1 VSRAWPANGRWASE
15 AGLAGAAPVCLGGL
29 LFDNLDMPQT
39 IAAVARALDRGLR
52 GYVVTPNVDH
62 LVLYQERDSFR
73 AACDGASLR
82 LADGMPIV
90 WASRLLGR
98 PLRAR
103 VAGSDLFPRL
113 CEMAA
118 AKGHRVFLLGGAAGV
133 AERAANHV
141 ATRFPGL
148 RIAGVYAPP
157 DQFEREGRA
166 SEAAV
171 EAVNAA
177 KPALLFVALGT
188 PKQELWVHHHWGRL
202 DVGVALCCGAAFDFI
217 AGVQIRAPVWMQQ
230 AGLEWLWRLA
240 RDPGRLWHRYLVRDA
255 AFVGIFVKE
264 WRNVSSRAFSK
275 R

>member
-1 VSRAWPANGRWASE
+1 MA
-15 AGLAGAAPVCLGGL
+15 
-29 LFDNLDMPQT
+29 QT
-39 IAAVARALDRGLR
+39 VAAVARALARGLR

-62 LVLYQERDSFR
+62 LVLYQESEGFR

-98 PLRAR
+98 PLQAR
-103 VAGSDLFPRL
+103 VAGADLFPRL

-118 AKGHRVFLLGGAAGV
+118 ARGHRVFLLGGGAGV
-133 AERAANHV
+133 AERVAVRFAA
-141 ATRFPGL
+141 RFPGL

-157 DQFEREGRA
+157 DRFEREAQA
-166 SEAAV
+166 SESAV
-171 EAVNAA
+171 RAVNAA

-188 PKQELWVHHHWGRL
+188 PKQELWVHRHWGRL
-202 DVGVALCCGAAFDFI
+202 DAGVALCCGAAFDFV
-217 AGVQIRAPVWMQQ
+217 AGVQIRAPVWMQR

-240 RDPGRLWHRYLVRDA
+240 RDPGRLWRRYLVRDA

-264 WRNVSSRAFSK
+264 WRNVSSQAFSK